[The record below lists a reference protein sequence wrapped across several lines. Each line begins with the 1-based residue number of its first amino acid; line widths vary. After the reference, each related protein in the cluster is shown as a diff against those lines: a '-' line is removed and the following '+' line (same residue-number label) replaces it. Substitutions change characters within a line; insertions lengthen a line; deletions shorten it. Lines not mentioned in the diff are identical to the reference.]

1 MSKGNKFFKIGSI
14 VEVECPVL
22 NLNGPIK
29 VVVLDVVIE
38 AHTFDP
44 EATNYVYIFYDGY
57 NIFKMSNT
65 EYLEYSYDPE
75 LYVEISD
82 VWYDE
87 LVYEGTL
94 LTDVEMEEYKELLK

>member
-1 MSKGNKFFKIGSI
+1 MSKSNELFKIGSI

-29 VVVLDVVIE
+29 VVVLDVIG
-38 AHTFDP
+38 AYTFNY
-44 EATNYVYIFYDGY
+44 EATNYVYILYDGY
-57 NIFKMSNT
+57 NVFKMFNT

-75 LYVEISD
+75 TGVETSN

-94 LTDVEMEEYKELLK
+94 LTNVEMEEYKELLK

>member
-1 MSKGNKFFKIGSI
+1 
-14 VEVECPVL
+14 
-22 NLNGPIK
+22 
-29 VVVLDVVIE
+29 
-38 AHTFDP
+38 
-44 EATNYVYIFYDGY
+44 
-57 NIFKMSNT
+57 MSNT

-75 LYVEISD
+75 LDVETSD

>member
-1 MSKGNKFFKIGSI
+1 MSKGNKLFKIGSI

-29 VVVLDVVIE
+29 VVVLDVIE
-38 AHTFDP
+38 ACTFGP

-57 NIFKMSNT
+57 NVFEMSNI

-75 LYVEISD
+75 TDVETSE

-87 LVYEGTL
+87 LVYEGTI

>member
-1 MSKGNKFFKIGSI
+1 MSKGNKLFKIGSI

-22 NLNGPIK
+22 NLNVPIK
-29 VVVLDVVIE
+29 VVVLDVIE
-38 AHTFDP
+38 AYTFDH
-44 EATNYVYIFYDGY
+44 EATNYVYIFYDGF
-57 NIFKMSNT
+57 NIFKMSNI
-65 EYLEYSYDPE
+65 EYLEYSYDPKID
-75 LYVEISD
+75 VETND

>member
-1 MSKGNKFFKIGSI
+1 MSKGNKLFKIGSI

-29 VVVLDVVIE
+29 VVVLDVIE
-38 AHTFDP
+38 ACTFGP

-57 NIFKMSNT
+57 NVFEMSNI

-75 LYVEISD
+75 LGIETSD

-87 LVYEGTL
+87 LMYAGTL
-94 LTDVEMEEYKELLK
+94 LTDVKMDEYKELLK

>member
-1 MSKGNKFFKIGSI
+1 MRKSNELFKIGSI

-29 VVVLDVVIE
+29 VVVLDVIE
-38 AHTFDP
+38 ACTFGP

-57 NIFKMSNT
+57 NVFEMSNI

-75 LYVEISD
+75 TDVETSD

-94 LTDVEMEEYKELLK
+94 LTDVEMKEYKELLK

>member
-1 MSKGNKFFKIGSI
+1 MSNMNELFKIVSI

-29 VVVLDVVIE
+29 VVVLDVME
-38 AHTFDP
+38 AYTSDL
-44 EATNYVYIFYDGY
+44 EATNYVYILYDGY
-57 NIFKMSNT
+57 NLFKMSNT
-65 EYLEYSYDPE
+65 EYLEYSYDQE
-75 LYVEISD
+75 LDVETSD

-87 LVYEGTL
+87 LVYEGTI

>member
-1 MSKGNKFFKIGSI
+1 MSKGNELFKIGSI

-29 VVVLDVVIE
+29 VVVLDVIE
-38 AHTFDP
+38 ACTFSP
-44 EATNYVYIFYDGY
+44 EATNYIYIFYDGY
-57 NIFKMSNT
+57 NVFEMSNI

-75 LYVEISD
+75 IDVETSE

-87 LVYEGTL
+87 LMYAGTI
-94 LTDVEMEEYKELLK
+94 LTDVKMDEYKELLK